1 MARDWLS
8 TVREFRKRYGF
19 AGFTPPRWA
28 TPVGWIVIGLVALGL
43 PNVTD
48 AYTLTV
54 ATSVLT
60 FAMLGVGLNIVVGY
74 AGLLDL
80 GYAAFFAIGAYV
92 SSLLQLYVHLDFWA
106 TLPLSILAAA
116 IAGVVI
122 GYPTLRLRSDYLAI
136 VTLGFG
142 EIIRITASNLTVT
155 GGPNGLY
162 GIPAASIAGT
172 SVTSGPAIYYLG
184 LGFLAVILVF
194 SALLARSRVGRAWR
208 TLREDAT
215 AAEAVGIPTV
225 QVKLLA
231 YVAGAMVGGLAGP
244 FFAARFGAVDPTSFT
259 YQTSIQILIVVVLGG
274 MGSLPGMLLGALV
287 VVALP
292 EALRF
297 ISDFR
302 LLVFAL
308 GLIALMLVRPSGL
321 WPVSSGARRH
331 KERVGGHQPVAPPP
345 IERGSDGDDFLL
357 RVEHLKRWFGGV
369 KAVDDVTFGIRRGEV
384 LSIIGPNGAGKTTVF
399 NCITGVTK
407 ASQGVIQMSGTG
419 SIRGRSAHRIVG
431 LGLARTFQG
440 IRLFNGM
447 TVAENVLV
455 GMYAHRPRL
464 LRLLRR
470 PGSLMVSHRR
480 EHQEALYWLEFV
492 GLRESADNLA
502 SQLSYGERR
511 KLEVARALASGPQ
524 VLLLDEPAAGTNA
537 TEKQQLM
544 KLVQQVRTSGV
555 AVLLIEHD
563 MNVVMGV
570 SDRVMVMDHGRV
582 ICEGTPDHVQS
593 DPAVIEA
600 YLGRD
605 DDLFAVADE
614 PQEVAP

>member
-1 MARDWLS
+1 
-8 TVREFRKRYGF
+8 
-19 AGFTPPRWA
+19 
-28 TPVGWIVIGLVALGL
+28 
-43 PNVTD
+43 
-48 AYTLTV
+48 
-54 ATSVLT
+54 
-60 FAMLGVGLNIVVGY
+60 
-74 AGLLDL
+74 
-80 GYAAFFAIGAYV
+80 
-92 SSLLQLYVHLDFWA
+92 
-106 TLPLSILAAA
+106 
-116 IAGVVI
+116 
-122 GYPTLRLRSDYLAI
+122 
-136 VTLGFG
+136 
-142 EIIRITASNLTVT
+142 
-155 GGPNGLY
+155 
-162 GIPAASIAGT
+162 
-172 SVTSGPAIYYLG
+172 
-184 LGFLAVILVF
+184 
-194 SALLARSRVGRAWR
+194 
-208 TLREDAT
+208 
-215 AAEAVGIPTV
+215 
-225 QVKLLA
+225 
-231 YVAGAMVGGLAGP
+231 MVGGLAGP

>member
-1 MARDWLS
+1 MPRSWPS
-8 TVREFRKRYGF
+8 TLREFRNRYGL
-19 AGFTPPRWA
+19 AGFVPPRWA
-28 TPVGWIVIGLVALGL
+28 TPVGWLVLGLVALGF
-43 PNVTD
+43 PNFSD

-92 SSLLQLYVHLDFWA
+92 SSLLQLYAHLDFWA

-116 IAGVVI
+116 MAGVVI

-142 EIIRITASNLTVT
+142 EIVRITASNLSVT

-162 GIPAASIAGT
+162 GIPAASIAGMP
-172 SVTSGPAIYYLG
+172 VTSGPAIYYLG
-184 LGFLAVILVF
+184 LSFLAVILLF
-194 SALLARSRVGRAWR
+194 SALLARSRLGRAWR
-208 TLREDAT
+208 TLREDET
-215 AAEAVGIPTV
+215 AAEAVGVPTI

-231 YVAGAMVGGLAGP
+231 YVMGAIVGGLAGP

-259 YQTSIQILIVVVLGG
+259 FQTSIQILIVVVLGG

-297 ISDFR
+297 VSDYR
-302 LLVFAL
+302 LLGFAL
-308 GLIALMLVRPSGL
+308 GLIALMLVRPAGL
-321 WPVSSGARRH
+321 WPVSSRARRH
-331 KERVGGHQPVAPPP
+331 KERVGGEQPVAPPRV
-345 IERGSDGDDFLL
+345 ERRDGGDDFLL
-357 RVEHLKRWFGGV
+357 WVEHLRRSFGGV

-399 NCITGVTK
+399 NCITGVT
-407 ASQGVIQMSGTG
+407 STDDGEIRLSGTG
-419 SIRGRSAHRIVG
+419 SIRGRSPHRIVRV
-431 LGLARTFQG
+431 GLARTFQG

-447 TVAENVLV
+447 TVAENIMV

-470 PGSLMVSHRR
+470 PGTLMASHRR
-480 EHQEALYWLEFV
+480 ERQEALYWLDFV

-502 SQLSYGERR
+502 SQLAYGERR
-511 KLEVARALASGPQ
+511 KLEIARALASGPQ
-524 VLLLDEPAAGTNA
+524 VILLDEPAAGTNP

-544 KLVQQVRTSGV
+544 KLVQQIRAKGV

-563 MNVVMGV
+563 MNVVMAL
-570 SDRVMVMDHGRV
+570 SDRVVVMDHGRV
-582 ICEGTPDHVQS
+582 ICEGAPGHVQA

-600 YLGRD
+600 YLGRN
-605 DDLFAVADE
+605 DDLFAVTDE
-614 PQEVAP
+614 PQEVGR